1 MSTQKASIAMSEE
14 EFIALARQNY
24 KALSQLDYNNFYN
37 FEKGFVDNW
46 NTLGQKVMEASVSK
60 TGKDKRK
67 KTS

>member
-1 MSTQKASIAMSEE
+1 MPTDKPAIAMTKE
-14 EFIALARQNY
+14 EFMALAEQSYNRF
-24 KALSQLDYNNFYN
+24 ASLDYNNFYN

-60 TGKDKRK
+60 TSKDKRK